1 MLLFGKARV
10 GSKDEVR
17 EDCCYI
23 RNIVPSFEEATTCP
37 AQE

>member
-1 MLLFGKARV
+1 MLLFGKARI

-23 RNIVPSFEEATTCP
+23 RMLSHYTIV
-37 AQE
+37 